1 MLFANISKINM
12 HRFHLPAENW
22 ESATLPGPE
31 SHHCANV
38 LRLEVGERVTVFDG
52 SGREAAAVIV
62 EANPKGVVLKVS
74 SAVKTP
80 SPPCAITLAQAVP
93 KGKNMDL
100 IVQKAVELGASSIA
114 PILSDRTVVHLDAT
128 ELEKKRGK
136 WQEVALEACKQC
148 GQNHLPKIA
157 KPCAPKEFL
166 ERPDRSELLLIASLQ
181 PDARPIKSVLADFVS
196 THSRLPGSVTVM
208 VGPEGDFTPAEL
220 SLAKSHGYFPVTL
233 GPIILRTETAAIYC
247 LSVLAHELFS
257 SQAVG

>member
-1 MLFANISKINM
+1 MPPAITSNENL

-22 ESATLPGPE
+22 ESSTLPAQE

-38 LRLEVGERVTVFDG
+38 LRLEAGERITVFDG
-52 SGREAAAVIV
+52 AGREAAAVIV
-62 EANPKGVVLKVS
+62 EANPKGVTLKL
-74 SAVKTP
+74 SASAKTLP
-80 SPPCAITLAQAVP
+80 PPCAITLAQAVP

-100 IVQKAVELGASSIA
+100 IVQKAVELGASAIA
-114 PILSDRTVVHLDAT
+114 PILSDRTVVQLDAD

-148 GQNHLPKIA
+148 GQNHLPAVA
-157 KPCAPKEFL
+157 KPSPPKDFF
-166 ERPDRSELLLIASLQ
+166 ERAERGELMLIASLQ
-181 PDARPIKSVLADFVS
+181 PDARPLKSILAEFVS
-196 THSRLPGSVTVM
+196 AHSRLPRTVTVM

-220 SLAKSHGYFPVTL
+220 SLAKSSGCIPVTL

-257 SQAVG
+257 TAG